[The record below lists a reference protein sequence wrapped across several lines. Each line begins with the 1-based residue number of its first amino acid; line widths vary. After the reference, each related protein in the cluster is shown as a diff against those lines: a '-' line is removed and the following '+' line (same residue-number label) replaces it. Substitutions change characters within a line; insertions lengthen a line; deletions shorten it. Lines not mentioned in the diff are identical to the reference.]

1 MELKKARTDLI
12 LFTLLTAACLIF
24 LFYVTPRQ
32 VAVGNNVAQSD
43 FTQRTFP
50 NLLLGGMAIVSAAGA
65 VTSLVKF
72 VRLRRAQKPE
82 GASGQARKK
91 TAHEIMILLAP
102 YLTFAVIAAY
112 CVLFVEIGFVWSS
125 LLLPLALLP
134 MFRCRKWWYYLIV
147 YGFYAVI
154 YILFKVILYV
164 PLP

>member
-32 VAVGNNVAQSD
+32 VTVGNNIAQSD

-50 NLLLGGMAIVSAAGA
+50 NLLLGGMTIVSAAGA

-72 VRLRRAQKPE
+72 VRLRGAQKPAE
-82 GASGQARKK
+82 GSEQSQKK
-91 TAHEIMILLAP
+91 TANELMVLLAP
-102 YLTFAVIAAY
+102 YLTFAVIAVY

-134 MFRCRKWWYYLIV
+134 MFRCKKWWYYLIV
-147 YGFYAVI
+147 YGFYALI
-154 YILFKVILYV
+154 YILFKLILYV